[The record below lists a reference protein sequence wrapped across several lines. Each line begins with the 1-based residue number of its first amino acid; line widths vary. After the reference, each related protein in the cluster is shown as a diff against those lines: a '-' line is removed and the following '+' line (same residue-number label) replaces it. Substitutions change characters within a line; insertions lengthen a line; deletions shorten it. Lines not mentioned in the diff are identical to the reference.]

1 MTFTLTIL
9 GCNGSGPAPDGPASG
24 YLVRSATTSIW
35 LDAGTGT
42 FMELT
47 KHLDPAVIDALVL
60 THIHADH
67 SADVFGLVHYLAYR
81 VRQDIRIPFF
91 APDGAAASLAAFL
104 AAGTDHPFHHVLES
118 HVVTNNETH
127 VVGDVTLRFSPTV
140 HSVPANAVR
149 MEHGDRVFVFS
160 GDTGLGG
167 GFADLAKGAHLI
179 MAEAGLTGPRGPGV
193 FPLHLSAAEAG
204 EIANTAG
211 AERLVLTHVAST
223 KSSHDVHDEA
233 SAEFDGETI
242 VAQPGLVL
250 EV

>member
-1 MTFTLTIL
+1 MTFSLTIL

-24 YLVRSATTSIW
+24 YLVRTDETAIW

-47 KHLDPAVIDALVL
+47 KHLDPANLDGLVV

-81 VRQDIRIPFF
+81 VRRPIKIPFF
-91 APDGAAASLAAFL
+91 APAGAADSLATFL
-104 AAGTDHPFHHVLES
+104 EAGTDHPFHHVLGS
-118 HVVTNNETH
+118 VVVDTEQTH
-127 VVGDVTLRFSPTV
+127 EIGDVTLRFSPAE
-140 HSVPANAVR
+140 HSVPTNAVR
-149 MEHGDRVFVFS
+149 MEANGRTFVFS

-167 GFADLAKGAHLI
+167 GFADLAMGADLV

-193 FPLHLSAAEAG
+193 FPLHLSGEEAG
-204 EIANTAG
+204 EIAERAG
-211 AERLVLTHVAST
+211 ASRLILTHVAST
-223 KSSHDVHDEA
+223 KTSEEIHDEA
-233 SAEFDGETI
+233 AAVFGGETI
-242 VAQPGLVL
+242 VARPGLVV